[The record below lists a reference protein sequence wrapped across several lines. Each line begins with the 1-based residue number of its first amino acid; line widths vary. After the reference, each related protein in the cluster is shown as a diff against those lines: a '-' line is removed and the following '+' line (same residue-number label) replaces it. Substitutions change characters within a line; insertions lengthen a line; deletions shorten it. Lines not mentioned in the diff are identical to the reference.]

1 MSDNQNTHIIE
12 QAAALLGSKSEL
24 ARQLGVRPQSVRKWV
39 RYDRI
44 PAEQCCCLLDD
55 MCVLVI
61 AHGVL
66 DCLPADTIDDSGTGR
81 NPWLHIDFL

>member
-1 MSDNQNTHIIE
+1 MIDNQNTHIIE

-44 PAEQCCCLLDD
+44 PAEQCIPIERVTHSRITRYQLRPDLY
-55 MCVLVI
+55 
-61 AHGVL
+61 
-66 DCLPADTIDDSGTGR
+66 PA
-81 NPWLHIDFL
+81 

>member
-1 MSDNQNTHIIE
+1 MIDNQNTHIIE

-44 PAEQCCCLLDD
+44 PAEQCIPIERVTQSRSTRYQLRPDLY
-55 MCVLVI
+55 
-61 AHGVL
+61 
-66 DCLPADTIDDSGTGR
+66 PA
-81 NPWLHIDFL
+81 